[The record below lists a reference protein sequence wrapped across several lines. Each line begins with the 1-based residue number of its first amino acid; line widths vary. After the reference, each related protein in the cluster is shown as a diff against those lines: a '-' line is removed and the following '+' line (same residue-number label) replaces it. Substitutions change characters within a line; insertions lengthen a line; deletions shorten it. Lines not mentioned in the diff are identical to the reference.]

1 MQLFSMATNGFETA
15 KTVTVVPGGSG
26 KIEG

>member
-1 MQLFSMATNGFETA
+1 MHLFSMATNGFETA